1 MKSGLVYNN
10 TVRYVLFI
18 IIIFLFS
25 AVIILFLP
33 NEKKTDPA
41 IVSDEEV
48 GKTETF
54 EECVAGGNPV
64 MESYPRSCRT
74 KSGRVVTE
82 DIGNETDLADL
93 IRVDAPRPNEKVGT
107 PLIVRGEARG
117 GWFFEADFPI
127 KLLDEKGRIIAES
140 HATAQG
146 EWMTEEFVE
155 FEGKLIFEKPEGS
168 MGKLILEKSNP
179 SGLPQHA
186 ESLII
191 PVSFK

>member
-1 MKSGLVYNN
+1 M
-10 TVRYVLFI
+10 RYVLFI

-25 AVIILFLP
+25 SVIILFLP
-33 NEKKTDPA
+33 NEKKTDPV

-64 MESYPRSCRT
+64 MESHPRSCRT
-74 KSGRVVTE
+74 KSGKVVTE
-82 DIGNETDLADL
+82 NIGNEGELADL
-93 IRVDAPRPNEKVGT
+93 IRVQSPRPSEEVDS
-107 PLIVRGEARG
+107 PLIIRGEARG
-117 GWFFEADFPI
+117 GWFFEADFPV
-127 KLLDEKGRIIAES
+127 KLLDEKGEIIAES

-155 FEGKLIFEKPEGS
+155 FEGKLMFEKPEGGT
-168 MGKLILEKSNP
+168 GKLILEKSNP
-179 SGLPQHA
+179 SGLPQHT

-191 PVSFK
+191 PVSFE